1 MKFSIWLEEIDR
13 EESRSIVIDALD
25 AGHLDDEEKGNV
37 LGSTLEQQPQLK
49 DKLFSYSELRPF
61 QVQIKQFFA
70 THQTANLTELI
81 NFLSTLGQHE
91 NPNKLPED
99 LEKNT
104 PPADPDALEPDQI
117 SDQGVSGNSS
127 F

>member
-1 MKFSIWLEEIDR
+1 MKFRTWIEEIDR

-70 THQTANLTELI
+70 THQGANLTELI
-81 NFLSTLGQHE
+81 NFLSTLGLHE
-91 NPNKLPED
+91 NPEKLPED
-99 LEKNT
+99 LEKDK
-104 PPADPDALEPDQI
+104 PPPEPDALGPDRM